1 MFIAPSLTRI
11 RCDGSI
17 VRAIARRC
25 YENSGKQRKNS
36 GRSRCFIDPRTA
48 RGPGFLPRTRYRA
61 LIIFRQKQQK
71 QREPQSAAHLCILG
85 DAADRRR
92 MPVSRRL
99 KAAVAQLGPIH
110 LADSRASVVKRLM
123 AMMREAHASGA
134 RFVVFPELAL
144 TTFFPRWWMTDQAE
158 IDRFFERDMPNAETR
173 PLFELAKE
181 LGVGFYLGYAE
192 LTREKGELHRYN
204 TSILVERDGRIIGR
218 YRKIHLPGHFEHL
231 PTAPFQHL
239 EKRYFDVG
247 NEGFRVWRAFD
258 AVVGMC
264 ICNDR
269 RWPETWRVM
278 GLQGVEIVA
287 LGYNTPIENIHHRE
301 PEHLRMF
308 HHLLSLQAGAYQN
321 AAWVLAAAKCGAE
334 DGFAMIG
341 GSAIVAPTG
350 EIAAR
355 ALSEEDEVIAVD
367 LNLELG
373 DYLRR
378 TVFNFEKHRR
388 VEHYG
393 LITERTGARTEA

>member
-1 MFIAPSLTRI
+1 MALS
-11 RCDGSI
+11 
-17 VRAIARRC
+17 
-25 YENSGKQRKNS
+25 RK
-36 GRSRCFIDPRTA
+36 
-48 RGPGFLPRTRYRA
+48 LP
-61 LIIFRQKQQK
+61 
-71 QREPQSAAHLCILG
+71 
-85 DAADRRR
+85 
-92 MPVSRRL
+92 V
-99 KAAVAQLGPIH
+99 AVTQLGPIH
-110 LADSRASVVKRLM
+110 LADSRAAVVKRLITM
-123 AMMREAHASGA
+123 LREAHGRGA

-158 IDRFFERDMPNAETR
+158 IDRFFECQMPNAATR
-173 PLFELAKE
+173 PLFDLAQE

-192 LTREKGELHRYN
+192 LAEEGGRARHYN
-204 TSILVERDGRIIGR
+204 TSILVDPCGRIVGR
-218 YRKIHLPGHFEHL
+218 YRKIHLPGHAEHL
-231 PTAPFQHL
+231 PDAPFQHL

-247 NEGFRVWRAFD
+247 NEGFKVWRAFD

-269 RWPETWRVM
+269 RWPETYRVM

-350 EIAAR
+350 EIAAQ
-355 ALSEEDEVIAVD
+355 ALSEDDEVIAVD
-367 LNLELG
+367 LDLDLG

-378 TVFNFEKHRR
+378 TVFNFAKHRR
-388 VEHYG
+388 IEHYG
-393 LITERTGARTEA
+393 LIAERTGARTEV